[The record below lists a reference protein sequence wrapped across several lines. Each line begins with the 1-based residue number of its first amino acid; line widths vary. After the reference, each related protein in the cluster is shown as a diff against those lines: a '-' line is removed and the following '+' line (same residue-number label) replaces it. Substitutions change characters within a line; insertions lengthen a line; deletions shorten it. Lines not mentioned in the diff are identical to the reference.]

1 MDNLFEALGLDLEN
15 MLKEGYTLTDIQD
28 SFDSQL
34 FAAQAKVEEELKA
47 KEAEEKKTIQKK
59 KNAEAVGAVV
69 QKFCEDW
76 YPDLAKKLGN
86 IDAANI
92 IDTFDKLEST
102 MQLVFKFD
110 GAGMIDP
117 IEKFLK
123 RYGLN

>member
-1 MDNLFEALGLDLEN
+1 MIDKIKLHFEELLRDGKTIPE
-15 MLKEGYTLTDIQD
+15 IQD
-28 SFDSQL
+28 MLDEAMFEV
-34 FAAQAKVEEELKA
+34 QAELEEELRV
-47 KEAEEKKTIQKK
+47 KEAEEKLKVQKE

-76 YPDLAKKLGN
+76 YPDLATKLGN
-86 IDAANI
+86 IDAASV
-92 IDTFDKLEST
+92 IDTFDKLDST

-123 RYGLN
+123 KYKLS

>member
-1 MDNLFEALGLDLEN
+1 MNLDKFKSHFEE
-15 MLKEGYTLTDIQD
+15 MLRSGKTIPEIQD
-28 SFDSQL
+28 LLDEAMFEV
-34 FAAQAKVEEELKA
+34 QAELEAELKA
-47 KEAEEKKTIQKK
+47 KEAEEKKKIQKE

-110 GAGMIDP
+110 GTGMIDP

>member
-1 MDNLFEALGLDLEN
+1 MIDKIKLHFEELLRNGKTIPE
-15 MLKEGYTLTDIQD
+15 IQD
-28 SFDSQL
+28 MLDEAIFEV
-34 FAAQAKVEEELKA
+34 QAELEEELRV
-47 KEAEEKKTIQKK
+47 KEAEEKLKIQKE

-76 YPDLAKKLGN
+76 YPDLAQKLGN

-92 IDTFDKLEST
+92 IDTFDKLDST

-110 GAGMIDP
+110 STGMIDP

-123 RYGLN
+123 KYKLS